1 MFKDVL
7 QNYCNFFGG
16 SWDEWG
22 QARWALGVLAL
33 VGGFAAEMALSAGFG
48 AERAV
53 QEVTPL
59 DRREMDSNHGF

>member
-1 MFKDVL
+1 MQVGRSKMFCRNTAIFWWEL
-7 QNYCNFFGG
+7 
-16 SWDEWG
+16 DEWG

-53 QEVTPL
+53 QVSRLSEF
-59 DRREMDSNHGF
+59 SK

>member
-1 MFKDVL
+1 MQK
-7 QNYCNFFGG
+7 YCNFFGG

-53 QEVTPL
+53 QVSRLSE
-59 DRREMDSNHGF
+59 FK